1 MSDVEKIFFSLLAI
15 VGTVLIFLAMRK
27 LYRTYPNPLLHPV
40 LTATTVIALILVL
53 TKVPYV
59 QYKADTKWIEELLG
73 ACVVTLAYP
82 FYKQKK
88 TMLRYAKTVSISI
101 VVGVITAFGSI
112 LLFSKL
118 FKVEQQLFNSMLA
131 KSITTPVAI
140 QITEVIGG
148 IPSLAV
154 TFVMIAGFTGV
165 ILGPPLMDRL
175 KIHHPISRGLALGSA
190 SHALGVAKSTEYG
203 ELCLSMATVSM
214 TVSAIIG
221 AFVGPLIVTLF
232 I

>member
-1 MSDVEKIFFSLLAI
+1 MENILFSLLAI
-15 VGTVLIFLAMRK
+15 IGTIGLFLAMRK
-27 LYRTYPNPLLHPV
+27 LYRTYPNPILHPV
-40 LTATTVIALILVL
+40 LTATTIIALILVF
-53 TKVPYV
+53 TKIPYV
-59 QYKADTKWIEELLG
+59 QYQADTKWIEELLG

-88 TMLRYAKTVSISI
+88 TMLRYIKTVSISI

-112 LLFSKL
+112 LLFAKVFKL
-118 FKVEQQLFNSMLA
+118 EQQLFDSMLS

-140 QITEVIGG
+140 QITEVVGG

-175 KIHHPISRGLALGSA
+175 KIHHPISRGLAFGSA

-221 AFVGPLIVTLF
+221 SFIGPLIVYLF
-232 I
+232 V